1 MKEHLN
7 QKEMKTFWENN
18 LQEDY
23 GKLSHFQRRIARLIL
38 GTEFKVGV
46 QANLKAYES
55 NDKNNPFVRLNTL
68 ANEADIFVSVLQL
81 YGSEKGFLLA
91 EEQNMPSLA
100 TEQGRMFFLE
110 NLAKYTSD
118 ASKKLGIQEHITEQ
132 VKTSKI
138 KNNIQ
143 HMRSTCSQR
152 PSDHKPF
159 V

>member
-1 MKEHLN
+1 M
-7 QKEMKTFWENN
+7 
-18 LQEDY
+18 
-23 GKLSHFQRRIARLIL
+23 
-38 GTEFKVGV
+38 GTEFKIGV
-46 QANLKAYES
+46 QANLKAYEH

-110 NLAKYTSD
+110 NLAKYTSE

-143 HMRSTCSQR
+143 QIRSNCSIKQSDNR
-152 PSDHKPF
+152 P
-159 V
+159 VI